1 MYNKIVKLSL
11 VIILGSYGLIHAAP
25 KDASCPLVTFYSSPI
40 KRTLFPLKD
49 LDKNISFEL
58 CNIYKYRNKT
68 PIAITDPIEIK
79 KIKNFLKHQ
88 TDGEYA
94 FFIPKNLG
102 FSFSCSI
109 CKKGSLSEQLPTT
122 YFINGTSSVDH
133 KNCEIYAS
141 ARKNKYYKLHD
152 LRDSNEQYVLATE
165 NQAMTQPLEI
175 KEYESPFL
183 IIPKGFK
190 GEEKNSVV
198 SIFIENKET
207 GERLQPAAYTITI
220 HSA

>member
-1 MYNKIVKLSL
+1 MYNKVIRLSL
-11 VIILGSYGLIHAAP
+11 TIVLSSYFVASAAQQE
-25 KDASCPLVTFYSSPI
+25 STSQTVTFYSSPI
-40 KRTLFPLKD
+40 KHTSFTLPD
-49 LDKNISFEL
+49 IDRNSSFEL
-58 CNIYKYRNKT
+58 CNIRKYRGKNFT
-68 PIAITDPIEIK
+68 PLNDPIEIK
-79 KIKNFLKHQ
+79 KIKTFLKHQ

-109 CKKGSLSEQLPTT
+109 CKKGSPSEQLTTT

-133 KNCEIYAS
+133 KKREIYAS

-152 LRDSNEQYVLATE
+152 LRDSNEQYVLDT
-165 NQAMTQPLEI
+165 NGLTTTQPLEI
-175 KEYESPFL
+175 KEYKSPFL

-198 SIFIENKET
+198 HIFIENKET
-207 GERLQPAAYTITI
+207 GERLQPAAYTMTI